1 MKTNRLKNKYKDI
14 IISILTANPR
24 VEQVVL
30 FGSRASETF
39 TSTSDIDLALFGD
52 ELTLSDQANL
62 VDQIHQ
68 SVVPFEVDLLRYSA
82 VSNRELLEHIIRD
95 GVVWYSK
102 IDSLHTTQQL

>member
-14 IISILTANPR
+14 IVSILAENPR

-30 FGSRASETF
+30 FGSRAKETF

-68 SVVPFEVDLLRYSA
+68 SVVPFEVDLLRYSS
-82 VSNRELLEHIIRD
+82 VSNRELQAHIIKD
-95 GVVWYSK
+95 GMIRY
-102 IDSLHTTQQL
+102 